1 MQPEDTSKESAEVS
15 AAFKALENEER
26 VANNQK
32 HKLSVKQVIG
42 IVVVMALAP
51 IAALW
56 GFSYLG

>member
-1 MQPEDTSKESAEVS
+1 VS